1 MTKEDR
7 YEAAL
12 REIDVRLAKGG
23 DLVADLGNAAA
34 VLKKRLEDHASW
46 IGFYF
51 VRGDKLVLGP
61 FQGRPACVFLPFGK
75 GVCGTCAAM
84 RETINVADVHAFEGH
99 IACDPDS
106 RSELVVPVFDGNGA
120 VRAVLDMDSDRPA
133 AFDAIDIRYA
143 ERLAARLANLW

>member
-1 MTKEDR
+1 
-7 YEAAL
+7 
-12 REIDVRLAKGG
+12 
-23 DLVADLGNAAA
+23 
-34 VLKKRLEDHASW
+34 
-46 IGFYF
+46 
-51 VRGDKLVLGP
+51 
-61 FQGRPACVFLPFGK
+61 
-75 GVCGTCAAM
+75 M

>member
-1 MTKEDR
+1 MTKADR

-34 VLKKRLEDHASW
+34 VLKKRLDIFW
-46 IGFYF
+46 VGFYF
-51 VRGDKLVLGP
+51 VRGDRLVLGP
-61 FQGRPACVFLPFGK
+61 FQGRPACVFLPYGK
-75 GVCGTCAAM
+75 GVCGTCAAL
-84 RETINVADVHAFEGH
+84 REIVNVPDVHAFEGH

-106 RSELVVPVFDGNGA
+106 KSELVVPVFDGNGA

-133 AFDAIDIRYA
+133 AFDAVDIRYA
-143 ERLAARLANLW
+143 ERLAALLARMW

>member
-34 VLKKRLEDHASW
+34 VLKKRLDVFW
-46 IGFYF
+46 VGFYL
-51 VRGDKLVLGP
+51 VRGEKLVLGP
-61 FQGRPACVFLPFGK
+61 FQGRPACVFLPYGK

-84 RETINVADVHAFEGH
+84 RETINVPDVHAFEGH

-106 RSELVVPVFDGNGA
+106 KSELVVPVFDGNGT
-120 VRAVLDMDSDRPA
+120 VRAVLDMDSDRPD
-133 AFDAIDIRYA
+133 AFDAIDIRCT
-143 ERLAARLANLW
+143 ERLAARLTRMW